1 MENRMNFRKLSAR
14 LFLVISLG
22 VMKTMLAGEFV
33 IDDRSSGNL
42 KSNLGMEWRLVSDQ
56 VMGGV
61 SKGNLKLDTHKGR
74 DCLRMQGDVS
84 TEQNGGF
91 VQMALSDEDNF
102 DASAFDGIVFEVAG
116 NNEDY
121 NIHFRTSDLWFP
133 WQSYRAEFHAT
144 DEWQTVRIPFAN
156 FDAYKTSQKF
166 LQRNLKRIGLV
177 AIGRDF
183 RFDLCLGSLRFY
195 SVDN

>member
-1 MENRMNFRKLSAR
+1 MENSMDFRKLSAR
-14 LFLVISLG
+14 LFIMISLG

-61 SKGNLKLDTHKGR
+61 SNGKLTLGVHKGR
-74 DCLRMQGDVS
+74 NCLCMQGDVS
-84 TEQNGGF
+84 TEKNGGF
-91 VQMALSDEDNF
+91 VQMALSLSDDDDF

-116 NNEDY
+116 NNENY
-121 NIHFRTSDLWFP
+121 NIHFRTSELWFP
-133 WQSYRAEFHAT
+133 WQSYRADFHAT
-144 DEWQTVRIPFAN
+144 EDWQTVRIPFA
-156 FDAYKTSQKF
+156 DLHAYKTSQNF

-183 RFDLCLGSLRFY
+183 RVDLCLGSLRFY
-195 SVDN
+195 